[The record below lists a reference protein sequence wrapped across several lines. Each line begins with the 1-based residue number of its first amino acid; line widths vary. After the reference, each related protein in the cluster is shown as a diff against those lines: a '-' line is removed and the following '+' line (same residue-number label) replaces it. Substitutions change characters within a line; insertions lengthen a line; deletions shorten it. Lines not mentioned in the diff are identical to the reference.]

1 MSPAEHAIENAVYA
15 MEHNKCFKDWSSTD
29 INLQY
34 LNATADEIWS
44 MAQWVLYTKCYCCD
58 KRKDDG
64 DGDNGY

>member
-1 MSPAEHAIENAVYA
+1 MSPAEHAIENAVHA
-15 MEHNKCFKDWSSTD
+15 MEHDQCFKDWSSTD